1 VEEEKRIKNLPLPAY
16 FEIWVVCAMPI
27 FSVQLLY
34 LSRKENTCFF
44 YEELKSLMQKEKG
57 KKLNLYYCLPVL
69 YMWNITS
76 VYTSWLELFFNPC
89 LSLHLGLLVALESAI
104 WHCTRF
110 NLYVDFH

>member
-44 YEELKSLMQKEKG
+44 
-57 KKLNLYYCLPVL
+57 
-69 YMWNITS
+69 
-76 VYTSWLELFFNPC
+76 
-89 LSLHLGLLVALESAI
+89 
-104 WHCTRF
+104 
-110 NLYVDFH
+110 